1 MRTFL
6 DAPTKVLDLQ
16 SLVRINMLIFNI
28 VNFLTVFK
36 VA

>member
-6 DAPTKVLDLQ
+6 DAPTRVLDLQ
-16 SLVRINMLIFNI
+16 SLVRIDMLIFNTVI
-28 VNFLTVFK
+28 VFTVFK

>member
-16 SLVRINMLIFNI
+16 SLVRINMLLFNI
-28 VNFLTVFK
+28 VIFLTVFK